1 MLREQFIGRNPS
13 HFHINPIVR
22 AFIISETF
30 IWSAWNFFIPISAIF
45 VVRNIS
51 GGSLEIAAS
60 AFSAHLIARVIFELS
75 SAKLLTREERQK
87 IITSIIGLSFLSL
100 SYVGLAFSDSIFQL
114 FIFYIVAGI
123 GFGVAS
129 PAKNSLFS
137 IHLDKD
143 RESSEWSFYDAIVF
157 IAIALATA
165 LGGFVAAG
173 YGFKILFISSS
184 IVNIIGTLPYLLYL
198 KRPQRTV

>member
-60 AFSAHLIARVIFELS
+60 AFSAHLIARVIFELI

-173 YGFKILFISSS
+173 YGFKILFILSS

-198 KRPQRTV
+198 KRPQQTA

>member
-60 AFSAHLIARVIFELS
+60 AFSAHLIARVIFELI

-173 YGFKILFISSS
+173 YGFKILFILSS

>member
-60 AFSAHLIARVIFELS
+60 AFSAHLIARVIFELI

-87 IITSIIGLSFLSL
+87 IITSIIGLSSLSL

>member
-60 AFSAHLIARVIFELS
+60 AFSAHLIARVIFELI

>member
-1 MLREQFIGRNPS
+1 VLREQFIGRNPS

-60 AFSAHLIARVIFELS
+60 AFSAHLIARVIFELI